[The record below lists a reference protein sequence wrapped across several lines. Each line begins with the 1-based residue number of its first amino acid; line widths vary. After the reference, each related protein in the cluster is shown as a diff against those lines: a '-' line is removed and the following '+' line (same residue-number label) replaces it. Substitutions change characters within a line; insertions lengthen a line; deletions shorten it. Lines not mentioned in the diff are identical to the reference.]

1 MSSIK
6 RLTLVIFTVFAALS
20 VTAQVDGEVSKQDT
34 IYIIEDEV
42 TYDTL
47 YLQGSE
53 TNSLLS
59 KEEVL
64 EVFQKSGVGELFY
77 NKGHYWITGS
87 EEAYKLDKTDL
98 QMLFSPAQYET
109 YRKAKTGQYV
119 SIPLFVLGG
128 GAAAI
133 AGIGLVQFGMSFVEF
148 AKAGSQFNSDL
159 SLLFWQ
165 SALRGVFMLGGGLF
179 VATGFFIPAIIL
191 SVKGK
196 VQLNRIAEEFN
207 TPSTSLR
214 LSFGPTPAGVGVSL
228 SF

>member
-6 RLTLVIFTVFAALS
+6 RLTLIISTVFAALS
-20 VTAQVDGEVSKQDT
+20 VTAQVDGEVSKPDT
-34 IYIIEDEV
+34 IYIFEDEV

-64 EVFQKSGVGELFY
+64 EAFQKSGVGELY
-77 NKGHYWITGS
+77 YKKGHYWITGS
-87 EEAYKLDKTDL
+87 EETYKLDKTDL
-98 QMLFSPAQYET
+98 QMLFSPAQYES

-119 SIPLFVLGG
+119 SIPLYVLGG

-133 AGIGLVQFGMSFVEF
+133 AGIGLVQFGMSFIEF
-148 AKAGSQFNSDL
+148 AKAGTQFNDEL
-159 SLLFWQ
+159 AFLFWQ
-165 SALRGVFMLGGGLF
+165 DAMRGVFMVGGGLF
-179 VATGFFIPAIIL
+179 VATAFFVPAIIL
-191 SVKGK
+191 SVKSK
-196 VQLNRIAEEFN
+196 VRLNRIAEEFN

-214 LSFGPTPAGVGVSL
+214 LSFGPTPVGVGVSL